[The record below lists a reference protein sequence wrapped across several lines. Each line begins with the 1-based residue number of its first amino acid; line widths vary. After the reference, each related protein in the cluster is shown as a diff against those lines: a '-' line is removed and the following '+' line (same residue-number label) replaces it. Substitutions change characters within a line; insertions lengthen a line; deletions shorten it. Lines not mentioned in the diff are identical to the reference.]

1 MSKAINKESL
11 MAEFDNKVVI
21 VTGGSSGIGEA
32 VVKRFVQDNAKVVVS
47 DINQKLGQALVDSIK
62 AAGCNA
68 AYFQADVADPAQV
81 EELVKFAVQLYGGLH
96 VMVNNAGI
104 GGEQAAT
111 ADYSLESWRKVIDV
125 NLNGVFYGMKYA
137 IPAILKSGGG
147 SIINIASILGDV
159 GFPNAVAYVS
169 AKHGVVGMTKVA
181 AMEYS
186 AQGIRINAVGPAF
199 INTPLLS
206 GLDDNLK
213 QMLVG
218 MHPIGRLGES
228 PEVAELVAWLASDKA
243 SFCTGAY
250 YPVDGGYLTR

>member
-1 MSKAINKESL
+1 
-11 MAEFDNKVVI
+11 MAEFDNKSVI

-32 VVKRFVQDNAKVVVS
+32 IVKRFVDDNAKVIVS
-47 DINQKLGQALVDSIK
+47 DINQKLGQALVDTIK
-62 AAGCNA
+62 AAGGNA
-68 AYFQADVADPAQV
+68 AFFQADVSVPEQV
-81 EELVKFAVQLYGGLH
+81 AELVKYAVQLYGGLH

-104 GGEQAAT
+104 GGEQAPT
-111 ADYSLESWRKVIDV
+111 ADYSLDAWRKVIDI
-125 NLNGVFYGMKYA
+125 NLNGVFYGTKYA

-147 SIINIASILGDV
+147 SIINIASILGAV
-159 GFPNAVAYVS
+159 GFPNSAAYVA
-169 AKHGVVGMTKVA
+169 AKHGVLGLTKTA

-186 AQGIRINAVGPAF
+186 AQGVRINAVGPAF

-206 GLDDNLK
+206 ALDDNTM
-213 QMLVG
+213 QMLVQ

-228 PEVAELVAWLASDKA
+228 PEVAELVIWLASDKA